1 MVRTDKIRGLM
12 AEKNITGKF
21 MAKAMGIT
29 PNTFSAKMKSGVF
42 NSDEMQVI
50 VEVLSIEDPMPIFFA
65 PKVTQNVTNAG

>member
-12 AEKNITGKF
+12 AEKNITGKC

-65 PKVTQNVTNAG
+65 PKVTQNVTNVW

>member
-21 MAKAMGIT
+21 LAKAMGIT

-42 NSDEMQVI
+42 NSDEMQII

-65 PKVTQNVTNAG
+65 PKVTHNVTNAV